1 MKKRYSVAIVTNTL
15 TGEVYETVITKKE
28 YINKPSHI
36 DLELHCEDDDKK
48 FLIWLISARKSL
60 KIERF
65 GKCDPKVVLPI
76 ERKGL

>member
-36 DLELHCEDDDKK
+36 DLELHCEDNDKK
-48 FLIWLISARKSL
+48 FLTWLLSARRSL
-60 KIERF
+60 KVNMY
-65 GKCDPKVVLPI
+65 GSCAPKVVLPL
-76 ERKGL
+76 ERNSL

>member
-36 DLELHCEDDDKK
+36 DLELHCEDNDKK
-48 FLIWLISARKSL
+48 FLTWLLSSRRYL
-60 KIERF
+60 KDMY
-65 GKCDPKVVLPI
+65 GSCDTKIVLPS
-76 ERKGL
+76 ERNNL

>member
-36 DLELHCEDDDKK
+36 DLELHCEDNNKK
-48 FLIWLISARKSL
+48 FLTWLLSARRCL
-60 KIERF
+60 KVDMY
-65 GKCDPKVVLPI
+65 GNCDPKIVLSS
-76 ERKGL
+76 ERNSL

>member
-36 DLELHCEDDDKK
+36 DLELHCEDNDKK
-48 FLIWLISARKSL
+48 FLTWLLSSRRCL
-60 KIERF
+60 KVDTY
-65 GKCDPKVVLPI
+65 GNCDPKIVLPS
-76 ERKGL
+76 ERNSL